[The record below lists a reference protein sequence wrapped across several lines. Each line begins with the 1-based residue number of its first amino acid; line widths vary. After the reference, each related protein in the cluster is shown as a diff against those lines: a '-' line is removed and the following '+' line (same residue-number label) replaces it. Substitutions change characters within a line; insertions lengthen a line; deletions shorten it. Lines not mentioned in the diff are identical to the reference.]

1 MVVVEEEEGKEASQC
16 LISARFGWDRARSR
30 SPRLSSPTSGSQE
43 IPSQT
48 YTVRP
53 LFLHPPPPSVALDN
67 GRNAGVRP
75 LNPRTANPNQTGNM
89 VGHIIDG
96 SCIDPL
102 GMQIEDG
109 TYSVDDDKYLLTS
122 MGPRVARAWRDF
134 EPVKEEEEE
143 REFKRR
149 LDVAIANSI
158 HEQVLIS

>member
-1 MVVVEEEEGKEASQC
+1 
-16 LISARFGWDRARSR
+16 
-30 SPRLSSPTSGSQE
+30 
-43 IPSQT
+43 
-48 YTVRP
+48 
-53 LFLHPPPPSVALDN
+53 
-67 GRNAGVRP
+67 
-75 LNPRTANPNQTGNM
+75 M
-89 VGHIIDG
+89 VGHIVDG

-158 HEQVLIS
+158 HEQVLSS